1 MKQPLLPPA
10 MRAVLP
16 SLALLVTLFASAACR
31 PSHRVPSRLDP
42 GLLRAIPR
50 AETAPISEALRK
62 SADARSAY
70 RSARKETAAAG
81 DAAQLAVTELNVVKR
96 AIDERRTELG
106 ESKDRESA
114 ARSAAQASY
123 DEAIG
128 IARIARRGLALAR
141 REHEQCALR
150 ERLALEESR
159 LADAEVEL
167 ARGIAALNV
176 KRRGFPPVPI
186 EDLREAV
193 AFHSREIEIARRRLD
208 DARVRMLDARAAYES
223 AIALEG
229 K

>member
-1 MKQPLLPPA
+1 MKRPLSTRA
-10 MRAVLP
+10 MIQ
-16 SLALLVTLFASAACR
+16 SLLLATLCVMAGCK
-31 PSHRVPSRLDP
+31 PHNRVPSRMDP

-50 AETAPISEALRK
+50 SETAPISEALRK

-70 RSARKETAAAG
+70 RTARKETAAAG
-81 DAAQLAVTELNVVKR
+81 EAAQLAVTELNVVKR

-106 ESKDRESA
+106 EKSAREDGSA
-114 ARSAAQASY
+114 EAVAQAAY

-167 ARGIAALNV
+167 ARGLAALTV

-208 DARVRMLDARAAYES
+208 DARVRMTDARAAYEA
-223 AIALEG
+223 AIADEAE
-229 K
+229 